1 MSYDEW
7 LWFGYGRITQ
17 CRSVELPPRRNKEH
31 LPQTAGS
38 QPHGPLIFGGREG
51 GELLLGGSLRLKALG
66 CAIRETEGCVW
77 SSGSGCSHSSPADT
91 GKQQPDQ
98 EL

>member
-17 CRSVELPPRRNKEH
+17 CRFVELPPRRNKEH

-38 QPHGPLIFGGREG
+38 QPHGPLIFGEG
-51 GELLLGGSLRLKALG
+51 GWRAAIGGISEADSFRL
-66 CAIRETEGCVW
+66 CN
-77 SSGSGCSHSSPADT
+77 P
-91 GKQQPDQ
+91 
-98 EL
+98 